1 MKPARGLLPAL
12 LLGLS
17 ILIFHSCA
25 TASAALPAD
34 YRPAA
39 KSEMTVTQIQRPA
52 QAQTLSPAPVATP
65 QPQPAAPAA
74 APAAGAEPAPV
85 WQQPSRPTVTATT
98 TTTTTIS
105 RQLPVTTT
113 TVAEAEPPREDAAPA
128 AEAALTVPS
137 SAEPEG
143 DEAQP
148 RVEPLALSTPE
159 ATRTGIDPS
168 LEQTGLT
175 REISLAVAKARLES
189 EVRTAKEMA
198 RLESAARAA
207 AEPPPVI
214 PDIPAPPP
222 EPDIPPPAASP
233 ITPLTIAE
241 PPGIFILPAAVI
253 APVPELL
260 ALTREAPSAQAQVPE
275 PLPEPLPEPVP
286 EPEPEPVQVALA
298 APEPTPELIPDS
310 IPLPEP
316 EQAAEPEPA
325 APPVQEIVPVQE
337 LVQELAPE
345 PTFAG
350 TPSLPEPAETTA
362 HGYEPADVGVI
373 AAVEEERP
381 ATPDEA
387 EVPEVPQAPA
397 AATVLKPPLLDF
409 AADLARNRMEWALE
423 NNAVHN
429 YPALLSK
436 GRMEMDKARAALD
449 AGDYSLATELFET
462 AYRTLLDIQQC
473 APLPSMY
480 TVKSDETLS
489 DSLWRI
495 AARDF
500 VYADG
505 KKWIVLYEANRNN
518 LVKPGNPDLILPGQ
532 VIRIPSLWGEYREGA
547 WDPLKTYIPF
557 GK

>member
-25 TASAALPAD
+25 TTSAALPAD

-52 QAQTLSPAPVATP
+52 QAQTPATAPAL
-65 QPQPAAPAA
+65 QPAAPAA
-74 APAAGAEPAPV
+74 APAAGAEPAPAR
-85 WQQPSRPTVTATT
+85 QQPSRPTVTATT

-113 TVAEAEPPREDAAPA
+113 TVAEAEPPREDAPPT
-128 AEAALTVPS
+128 AETTLIVPS
-137 SAEPEG
+137 SAEPEK
-143 DEAQP
+143 DDAQP
-148 RVEPLALSTPE
+148 RVELPALSTLE
-159 ATRTGIDPS
+159 ATRMGLDPS

-175 REISLAVAKARLES
+175 REIFLAVAKARLES
-189 EVRTAKEMA
+189 AVRMAKEMA

-207 AEPPPVI
+207 AEPRPVI
-214 PDIPAPPP
+214 PDMPAPPP

-275 PLPEPLPEPVP
+275 PLPQPLPEPVP
-286 EPEPEPVQVALA
+286 EPDPEPIQVALA
-298 APEPTPELIPDS
+298 APEPEPEMIPES
-310 IPLPEP
+310 IPQPEP

-325 APPVQEIVPVQE
+325 ALPGQEIVPVEE
-337 LVQELAPE
+337 LVPELA
-345 PTFAG
+345 
-350 TPSLPEPAETTA
+350 PEPAETTA
-362 HGYEPADVGVI
+362 HGDEPADVGVM

-381 ATPDEA
+381 ATPVEA
-387 EVPEVPQAPA
+387 EVPEVPEVPQAPA
-397 AATVLKPPLLDF
+397 AAAIPKPPLLDI
-409 AADLARNRMEWALE
+409 AADIARNRMEWALE

-436 GRMEMDKARAALD
+436 GRMELDKAQAALD

-462 AYRTLLDIQQC
+462 AYQTLLDIQQC

-480 TVKSDETLS
+480 TVKSNETLS